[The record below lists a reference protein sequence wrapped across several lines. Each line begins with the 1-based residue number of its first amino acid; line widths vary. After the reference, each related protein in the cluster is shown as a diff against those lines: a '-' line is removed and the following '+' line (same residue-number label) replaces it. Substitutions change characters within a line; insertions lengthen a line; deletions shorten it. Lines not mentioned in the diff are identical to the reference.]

1 MTANAAANWTR
12 YGLERNSKLLGKLAL
27 VDAGTLFYQRGYY
40 KFQSIIQ
47 SIIMRFWNFG
57 RSLTFVTDTK

>member
-27 VDAGTLFYQRGYY
+27 VDAGTLFYQREYY
-40 KFQSIIQ
+40 KFQ

>member
-27 VDAGTLFYQRGYY
+27 VDAGTLFYQREYY
-40 KFQSIIQ
+40 NSTVSSSESIRQ
-47 SIIMRFWNFG
+47 KA
-57 RSLTFVTDTK
+57 SLC